1 MATDTEIRVELF
13 GLPRERTGYAVLTA
27 RGQTLGEVLDHIA
40 ALNSRFAM
48 ACLDGTHLRDGLLA
62 NVNGR
67 QFTTDT
73 NYPLRD
79 GDAVL
84 ILSAD
89 VEADVEV

>member
-1 MATDTEIRVELF
+1 MATDTEIRVEFF
-13 GLPRERTGYAVLTA
+13 GIPRERTGCAVVTA
-27 RGQTLGEVLDHIA
+27 RGQTLGEVLDHVAEIHA
-40 ALNSRFAM
+40 RFAT
-48 ACLDGTHLRDGLLA
+48 ACLDGSHLREGLLA

-84 ILSAD
+84 ILSAE
-89 VEADVEV
+89 VADEPVA